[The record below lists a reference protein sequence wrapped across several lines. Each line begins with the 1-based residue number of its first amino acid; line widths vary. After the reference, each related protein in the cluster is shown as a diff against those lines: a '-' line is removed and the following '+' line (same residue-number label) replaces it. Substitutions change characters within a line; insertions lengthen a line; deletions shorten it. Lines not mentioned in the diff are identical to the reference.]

1 MLLAR
6 DPETVFAYWEVPAD
20 RMEREQARLG
30 RDARLCVRL
39 YDVTGIS
46 FDGTNAT
53 SIFDQ
58 DVYERVGSWYFSL
71 DRPSHTFCADIGIRA
86 ADGRFVPIARSNVAA
101 TPRGDVSDV
110 TDEEWMLLE
119 EEFLKL
125 YGLAGALAGG
135 RGLAAGGL
143 SSPQM
148 QELLRQRRI
157 LEITS
162 PGASPRKRTRK

>member
-1 MLLAR
+1 
-6 DPETVFAYWEVPAD
+6 VPAD
-20 RMEREQARLG
+20 RLEREQARLG

-58 DVYERVGSWYFSL
+58 EVYERVGSWYFSI

-86 ADGRFVPIARSNVAA
+86 TDGRFVSIARSNVAA

-125 YGLAGALAGG
+125 YGLAGGLAGG

-148 QELLRQRRI
+148 QELLKQRR
-157 LEITS
+157 LLDITS
-162 PGASPRKRTRK
+162 PGGAPRRRTKR